1 MFRPAFP
8 PRICGGSSS
17 KHSICRR
24 NNSFFA
30 LSNKWLNLYRQQQ
43 AQQQE
48 PAPVPLRSRIP
59 VSTLEYYADPERRK
73 QAVAPGTLDRA
84 LFKSLL
90 LAPPSLTSASN
101 ESTISNTSADASP
114 GIGDLVEFWD
124 PQTQG
129 VALGVIV
136 EVDFKHEVFQA
147 WTLDGTRVRVKPDQI
162 TLHLSHVV
170 APALLKGNS
179 KHSAAAIK
187 THTLALL
194 RLIVGTGYEL
204 MRGKLADALLAVH
217 SQTQATTPQPVARIA
232 ARALSIARVRNWT
245 ASPLTQVAALLG
257 THIWL
262 ANNPIYYWSFNNASC
277 NGGSVSVNGRSKTY
291 WVPYESTL
299 AEESQYIVAELDTQ
313 DVVAFGEYLHARRTA
328 SQMHPIDADDEEY
341 FESLVAFLKR
351 YIVYPHDQYSNLV
364 ETILSHA
371 YSLVPEMKASP
382 EQVHKLLIECGLTNT
397 ENPLLD
403 SKLVLSYDHE
413 TGKVTDKF
421 SASEGSVVN
430 LDLVPYSA
438 VDTTHEEFDKKNLTT
453 YVLTSS
459 SSKLPCI
466 GLSLDKS
473 NMKLWELHIHV
484 PNVSAVYEPN
494 SRLLK
499 LALRRLRTA
508 HLPEGDRTLFRQP
521 ETLHKVARFFG
532 SDEIEN
538 KRRGTKCVT
547 FSVKFN
553 PWKLA
558 GWGIRDV
565 NVSLNIVRQVT
576 ILPIE
581 ELEPNMGWSRYNGS
595 LAWQDEENPNTI
607 LQKYLEPVNSIE
619 LGGDLTSEHTDSS
632 HSLENDFDISNQETA
647 MGIPNDHSFSATDP
661 NETLNHHQRALKRRL
676 SIFSD
681 SMTRKDRNN
690 MAAIQE
696 ILLNNFWKRL
706 DAGALY
712 VEDTERDYRL
722 PTDVKANPDTGH
734 VELGHRVPIVT
745 RLVTEAEIMAGE
757 IGALFGAKHNIPL
770 FYSKQ
775 VLTPPGGLNNEAIK
789 SIDDNRS
796 LDGTL
801 NGVGAY
807 MADRALM
814 DHSETVTEPRHP
826 HFGLGVSAGYV
837 SVARPLDDMRQLISQ
852 YQLTTYLTTAKP
864 LTHSFLPAKKW
875 PLLSGEQLQA
885 FYAQNRVDER
895 QELLEY
901 FEKSSARYWALRWL
915 EGELERSS
923 GYFVFKCVVLSPAA
937 QYPDLAKGYCLELN
951 MEVDIMLTRR
961 TPTVGMGDRLMCTGI
976 LRLVPTTGELVLGN

>member
-1 MFRPAFP
+1 MFRPALP

-17 KHSICRR
+17 KHRICRR

-43 AQQQE
+43 AQQQD
-48 PAPVPLRSRIP
+48 PAPASSRIP
-59 VSTLEYYADPERRK
+59 VSTLDYYADPARRA
-73 QAVAPGTLDRA
+73 QTVAPGNLDRA

-90 LAPPSLTSASN
+90 LAPPSLTAASN
-101 ESTISNTSADASP
+101 ESTISNTGNDAAPSV
-114 GIGDLVEFWD
+114 GDLLEFWD
-124 PQTQG
+124 PQTQS
-129 VALGVIV
+129 VALGIIV
-136 EVDFKHEVFQA
+136 EIDLKHEVLQA

-162 TLHLSHVV
+162 TLHLSRIV
-170 APALLKGNS
+170 APALLMGNS
-179 KHSAAAIK
+179 EHSPATIK

-194 RLIVGTGYEL
+194 RLIAGTGYEL

-217 SQTQATTPQPVARIA
+217 SQTPATTPQPVARIA
-232 ARALSIARVRNWT
+232 ARALAIARVRNWT
-245 ASPLTQVAALLG
+245 TSPLTQVAALLG

-262 ANNPIYYWSFNNASC
+262 ANNPIYYWNFSNASG
-277 NGGSVSVNGRSKTY
+277 NGHGRAVSVNGRSKTY

-328 SQMHPIDADDEEY
+328 SQLHPVDADDEEY

-364 ETILSHA
+364 ATILSHA
-371 YSLVPEMKASP
+371 NPSAPEIKADP
-382 EQVHKLLIECGLTNT
+382 EHVHKLLIECGLTNT

-403 SKLVLSYDHE
+403 SGLVFSYDQE
-413 TGKVTDKF
+413 TGKVIDKF
-421 SASEGSVVN
+421 RASEGSVVN

-438 VDTTHEEFDKKNLTT
+438 TDTTHEEFDKKNLTT

-459 SSKLPCI
+459 SSRLPCI

-484 PNVSAVYEPN
+484 PNASAIYEPN

-508 HLPEGDRTLFRQP
+508 HMPEGDRTLFRQP
-521 ETLHKVARFFG
+521 ETLHRVARFFG
-532 SDEIEN
+532 ADEIEN
-538 KRRGTKCVT
+538 KKRGTKCVT

-558 GWGIRDV
+558 GWGVRDV

-576 ILPIE
+576 ILPVE
-581 ELEPNMGWSRYNGS
+581 ELEPHLGWSRYNGS
-595 LAWQDEENPNTI
+595 LAWQDEDNHNTI

-619 LGGDLTSEHTDSS
+619 LGGDLTSEHTDSP
-632 HSLENDFDISNQETA
+632 HNLENYYDFSSQETA
-647 MGIPNDHSFSATDP
+647 MGIPNDHSFSAANPD
-661 NETLNHHQRALKRRL
+661 EVLNHQRALKRRL

-681 SMTRKDRNN
+681 GMTRKDRNN

-722 PTDVKANPDTGH
+722 PVDVKASPDTGR

-757 IGALFGAKHNIPL
+757 IGALFGAKHNLPL

-775 VLTPPGGLNNEAIK
+775 VLTPTGGISNEALE
-789 SIDDNRS
+789 SIGDNRS

-826 HFGLGVSAGYV
+826 HFGLGVGAGYV
-837 SVARPLDDMRQLISQ
+837 GVARPLDDVRQLISQ
-852 YQLTTYLTTAKP
+852 YQLTAYLAATKP
-864 LTHSFLPAKKW
+864 PTHPLSPAKKW
-875 PLLSGEQLQA
+875 PLLNSEQLQA
-885 FYAQNRVDER
+885 FYTQNRVDER

-901 FEKSSARYWALRWL
+901 FEKSSARYWTLRWL
-915 EGELERSS
+915 ESELERSS
-923 GYFVFKCVVLSPAA
+923 GYFVFKCVVLTPAA

-961 TPTVGMGDRLMCTGI
+961 TPTVNMGDRLMCTGI